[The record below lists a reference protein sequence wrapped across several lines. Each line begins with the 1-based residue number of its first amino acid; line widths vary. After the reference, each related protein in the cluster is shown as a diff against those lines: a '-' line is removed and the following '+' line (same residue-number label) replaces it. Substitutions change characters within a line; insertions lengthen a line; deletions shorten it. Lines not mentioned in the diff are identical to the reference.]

1 MAMIEVGEP
10 RRPVGHSPPPFV
22 SLPKYLAREIAM
34 TNGSARFPAG
44 DRVRQC
50 VVVVGAGFGGL
61 EAARKLARLP
71 VDVTV
76 IDRHNYHLFQ
86 PLLYQVATAALS
98 PADIAQ
104 PIRAVL
110 RDQQN
115 ATVLLDEVIG
125 VDLAARRVETRFGR
139 SRSYDYLILA
149 TGSQY
154 AYFGHDDWPRLAPGL
169 KSIDDAT
176 LIRRRLL
183 LAFEEAETVTDPE
196 IRQRLL
202 TFVLVGAGPTGVEM
216 AGALAELAHATLSRD
231 FRHIDPHTAHILLVE
246 AGPRVLS
253 GFPERLAAFARRSLE
268 RMGVEVLLDT
278 PIEAI
283 EGDGVVA
290 GGKRIEAANVIWC
303 AGVEASPVAR
313 WLGVPAGQGG
323 RVRVAPDLSVPGH
336 AEIFVIGDAA
346 FVTGPTGEPLPGLAP
361 VAKQQGQ
368 YVGELVARLVRREP
382 APPPFRYRDQG
393 ALATIGRHSAIAD
406 LGWIRLTGSVAWV
419 LWGVVHILFLI
430 GFRNRMAVFLNWIW
444 AWLTYGRGARLIT
457 GDTTPLAAASKRAP
471 CAAPATPN
479 PSARRHPTR
488 TAQIMGLPDR
498 DT

>member
-1 MAMIEVGEP
+1 MA
-10 RRPVGHSPPPFV
+10 
-22 SLPKYLAREIAM
+22 
-34 TNGSARFPAG
+34 NGSARIPVS
-44 DRVRQC
+44 DSVRRS
-50 VVVVGAGFGGL
+50 VVIVGAGFGGL

-71 VDVTV
+71 IDVTV

-98 PADIAQ
+98 PADIAE
-104 PIRAVL
+104 PIRAIL
-110 RDQQN
+110 RNQRN
-115 ATVLLDEVIG
+115 AAVLLDEVIG
-125 VDLAARRVETRFGR
+125 VDTASRRVELRIGPPR
-139 SRSYDYLILA
+139 IYDYLILA

-169 KSIDDAT
+169 KSIDNAT
-176 LIRRRLL
+176 SIRRRLL

-231 FRHIDPHTAHILLVE
+231 FRHINPHTAHILLVE

-253 GFPERLAAFARRSLE
+253 SFPERLAAFARRSLE
-268 RMGVEVLLDT
+268 RMGVEVLLGT

-283 EGDGVVA
+283 DRDGVLA

-313 WLGVPAGQGG
+313 WLGVPAGQGR
-323 RVRVAPDLSVPGH
+323 RVKVAPDLSVPGH
-336 AEIFVIGDAA
+336 PEIFVVGDAA
-346 FVTGPTGEPLPGLAP
+346 SVTGPTGELLPGLAP
-361 VAKQQGQ
+361 VAKQQGR
-368 YVGELVARLVRREP
+368 YVGEVVARLVRHEP
-382 APPPFRYRDQG
+382 PPPPFRYRDQG
-393 ALATIGRHSAIAD
+393 ALATIGRHSGIAD
-406 LGWIRLTGSVAWV
+406 LGWIRLTGSVAWM

-457 GDTTPLAAASKRAP
+457 GDTTPLVAATKRAP
-471 CAAPATPN
+471 CATPER
-479 PSARRHPTR
+479 PDLSARLHPTR
-488 TAQIMGLPDR
+488 TAAETMGLPDR

>member
-1 MAMIEVGEP
+1 
-10 RRPVGHSPPPFV
+10 
-22 SLPKYLAREIAM
+22 M
-34 TNGSARFPAG
+34 TNGSARTAG
-44 DRVRQC
+44 HGERPRV
-50 VVVVGAGFGGL
+50 VIVGAGFGGL
-61 EAARKLARLP
+61 EAARKLARSP

-76 IDRHNYHLFQ
+76 IDRRNYHLFQ

-110 RDQQN
+110 RDQRN

-125 VDLAARRVETRFGR
+125 VDVAARRVETRFGADQ
-139 SRSYDYLILA
+139 SYDYLILA

-154 AYFGHDDWPRLAPGL
+154 AYFGHDDWPPLAPGL

-176 LIRRRLL
+176 SIRRRVLF
-183 LAFEEAETVTDPE
+183 AFEEAETVTDPE
-196 IRQRLL
+196 IRRRLL

-216 AGALAELAHATLSRD
+216 AGALVELAQATLSRD
-231 FRHIDPHTAHILLVE
+231 FRHINPHTAHILLVE

-253 GFPERLAAFARRSLE
+253 GFPEKLAAFAEHSLE

-283 EGDGVVA
+283 DRDGVVA
-290 GGKRIEAANVIWC
+290 KGKRIEAANVIWC

-313 WLGVPAGQGG
+313 WLGITAGKGG
-323 RVRVAPDLSVPGH
+323 RVRVDPDLSVPGH

-368 YVGELVARLVRREP
+368 YVGDVVARLVRREP
-382 APPPFRYRDQG
+382 APPPFQYRDQG

-406 LGWIRLTGSVAWV
+406 LGWIRLTGWVAWI
-419 LWGVVHILFLI
+419 LWGIVHIFFLI

-457 GDTTPLAAASKRAP
+457 GDTTPLAEAVKPAPRATSDNSDSKVRLQ
-471 CAAPATPN
+471 
-479 PSARRHPTR
+479 PTR
-488 TAQIMGLPDR
+488 IAAQTMGLPDR
-498 DT
+498 PA